1 MMQYSFFKKDRY
13 TQNDLQAMISFLYS
27 YPKQAEVMFYY
38 LKKTISVE
46 DLKAIKSVVSSRD
59 VRNFD
64 LYDSAVGEEFTVC
77 FQSLFVTQKIFKAN
91 TPYILVKVDSKDCY
105 GVLDMTDYSVEL
117 YKPYELQKIVK
128 QWGYEIY
135 GFTG

>member
-1 MMQYSFFKKDRY
+1 MMKYSFFKKERY

-27 YPKQAEVMFYY
+27 YPKQAEIMFYY
-38 LKKTISVE
+38 LKKIISVE
-46 DLKAIKSVVSSRD
+46 DFKAIKSVVSSRD
-59 VRNFD
+59 VENFD
-64 LYDSAVGEEFTVC
+64 LYDSAVGEEFTAC
-77 FQSLFVTQKIFKAN
+77 FQSLFSTQKIFKAS

-117 YKPYELQKIVK
+117 YKPYELHNIVE
-128 QWGYEIY
+128 QWGCEIY